1 MNEATFT
8 VSPEDCVA
16 ANRLHFLKSI
26 SIKRWLEVFILS
38 AAALALFN
46 FGFDWIFDLEGY
58 LIVLGSI
65 WAFLVTVC
73 VAGWFMIPRQA
84 RRNWRQAQKMWIERR
99 VSWDA
104 DKIHFESEK
113 GQVHVNWSD
122 YYRWAADDRSL
133 LLYQDDRTFHLV
145 PLRNLPSG
153 ACDAITEYLKAAGVQ
168 ER

>member
-8 VSPEDCVA
+8 VSPDDMIA
-16 ANRLHFLKSI
+16 ANRLHFLKSF

-38 AAALALFN
+38 AVALALFN
-46 FGFDWIFDLEGY
+46 FGFDWMFDPEGY
-58 LIVLGSI
+58 LIVLGTI
-65 WAFLVTVC
+65 WAFLATVC
-73 VAGWFMIPRQA
+73 IVGWFMIPRQA
-84 RRNWRQAQKMWIERR
+84 RKNWKQAQKMWIERS

-113 GQVHVNWSD
+113 GQVHLNWSD

-133 LLYQDDRTFHLV
+133 LLYQDDQTFNLV
-145 PLRNLPSG
+145 PMRNLPPG
-153 ACDAITEYLKAAGVQ
+153 ARETITEYLQAAGVL